1 MFAGI
6 EQRSPQ
12 GTLKRSSF
20 SNAESSVATFVKT
33 HREQRGSNS
42 HNSVIDADL
51 QGQTRIEM
59 RAEVK
64 SP

>member
-20 SNAESSVATFVKT
+20 SSAEFAVATFVKT
-33 HREQRGSNS
+33 HREQRGSNPQ
-42 HNSVIDADL
+42 NSATDADL
-51 QGQTRIEM
+51 KGQTRIEM